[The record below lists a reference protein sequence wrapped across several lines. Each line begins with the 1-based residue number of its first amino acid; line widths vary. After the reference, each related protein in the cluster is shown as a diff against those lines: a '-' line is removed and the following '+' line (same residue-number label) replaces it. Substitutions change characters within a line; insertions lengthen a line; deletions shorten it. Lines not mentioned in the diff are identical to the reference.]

1 MKFFKFVFCFVVLLS
16 LFNQLQA
23 VETETTVEDIQK
35 SPGAFTGRVV
45 IIKGIVEQ
53 WVESPTGTNYYLLKG
68 QNGGIIN
75 INSETKPKTWKEYQ
89 VKGYVQSDPVKR
101 IPFIAEITRTLLEVD
116 PEPIV
121 IEEQTD
127 NTVLYLALGA
137 LIIVLFIL
145 VFFYVSR
152 KKQISSTPS
161 QIQPI
166 STSGQFHSPS
176 SSSQDF
182 KTIKITRADPKT
194 MKFIP
199 GKLEIISDEDKG
211 KSFRIAGFPTA
222 EGSIVTLGR
231 EAVKGEREYAHIQ
244 IDDKFKTV
252 SRKQAEIRE
261 KDSKIFVKNLS
272 SSNITQ
278 LNGKELAEGELV
290 EIKFNDVI
298 KMGELEFKYSK

>member
-1 MKFFKFVFCFVVLLS
+1 MKFFKFIFYFFVILFVFS
-16 LFNQLQA
+16 QLHA
-23 VETETTVEDIQK
+23 VEVETTIEDIQK

-53 WVESPTGTNYYLLKG
+53 WIESPTGTNYYLLKG

-89 VKGYVQSDPVKR
+89 VKGYVQSDPVRR
-101 IPFIAEITRTLLEVD
+101 IPFIAEITRTILEVD

-121 IEEQTD
+121 IEEQKD
-127 NTVLYLALGA
+127 NSILYLALGVLVVVL
-137 LIIVLFIL
+137 LILI
-145 VFFYVSR
+145 FFYFSR
-152 KKQISSTPS
+152 KKQISLSPS

-166 STSGQFHSPS
+166 STSGQFRSPQ

-211 KSFRIAGFPTA
+211 RSFRIAGFPTS
-222 EGSIVTLGR
+222 EGGIVTLGR

-261 KDSKIFVKNLS
+261 KDSKVYVKNLS

-278 LNGKELAEGELV
+278 LNGKELAEGELI